1 MQPTFFQVARRPKWI
16 GVLLLMALVAAV
28 FAGLMQWQL
37 SRTFTVVGISE
48 AEQAPRP
55 LREFAVPG
63 KVFPNSYDRLATV
76 EVELDKENVNIVS
89 DRLQLRGGQQVSGYW
104 LIANS
109 TVLENNASLT
119 LAIAFSEDPRELREF
134 EIPAGELLITGYVE
148 PSEPVRDSEEY
159 LGSVALAELVNKY
172 YSEPFPSYPV
182 YLIVQSGIVMDL
194 EPIEIGIQAEQ
205 LEINWLTAFYAI
217 EWLFFAFA
225 AFYLWWRLVQDQVIR
240 ERDLQ
245 SAQP

>member
-16 GVLLLMALVAAV
+16 GVLLLMVLVAAV

-55 LREFAVPG
+55 LSEFAVPG
-63 KVFPNSYDRLATV
+63 EVFPDSFDRLATV
-76 EVELDKENVNIVS
+76 EVELDPENVNIVS
-89 DRLQLRGGQQVSGYW
+89 NRIQLRDGSQVSGYW
-104 LIANS
+104 LITNS
-109 TVLENNASLT
+109 KVLENDASLT
-119 LAIAFSEDPRELREF
+119 LAIAFSEDPAELRAF
-134 EIPAGELLITGYVE
+134 EIPNEKLQITGYVE
-148 PSEPVRDSEEY
+148 PSEPVRDGGQY
-159 LGSVALAELVNKY
+159 LGSVALAELVNRY
-172 YSEPFPSYPV
+172 FTEPTPSYPI
-182 YLIVQSGIVMDL
+182 YLIVQSGIEMEL
-194 EPIEIGIQAEQ
+194 EQIEIGIQAEQ

-240 ERDLQ
+240 EREVERL
-245 SAQP
+245 S

>member
-1 MQPTFFQVARRPKWI
+1 M
-16 GVLLLMALVAAV
+16 LLIALVAAV

-55 LREFAVPG
+55 LSEFAVPG
-63 KVFPNSYDRLATV
+63 EVFPNSFDRLATV

-89 DRLQLRGGQQVSGYW
+89 NRLQLRDGQQVSGYW

-109 TVLENNASLT
+109 KVLENEASLT
-119 LAIAFSEDPRELREF
+119 LAIAFSEDPAELRDF
-134 EIPAGELLITGYVE
+134 EIPEGKLLITGYVE
-148 PSEPVRDSEEY
+148 PSEPVRDGGEY
-159 LGSVALAELVNKY
+159 LGSVALAALVNKY
-172 YSEPFPSYPV
+172 FTEPTPSYPI
-182 YLIVQSGIVMDL
+182 YLIVQSGIEMEL
-194 EPIEIGIQAEQ
+194 EKIEIGIQAEQ
-205 LEINWLTAFYAI
+205 VEINWLTAFYAI

-240 ERDLQ
+240 EREL
-245 SAQP
+245 